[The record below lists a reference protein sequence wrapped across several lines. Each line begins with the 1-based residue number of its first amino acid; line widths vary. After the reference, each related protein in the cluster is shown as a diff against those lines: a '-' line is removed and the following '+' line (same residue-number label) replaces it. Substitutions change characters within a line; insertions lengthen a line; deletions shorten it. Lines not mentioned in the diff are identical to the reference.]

1 MSTEDIKSVAEVLN
15 NILQPDNNIRK
26 EAEKKLR
33 KEGYPYLIYR
43 KKQGNCKS
51 SLTYWTPLRS
61 LNATDLS

>member
-1 MSTEDIKSVAEVLN
+1 MNKEVEIQVMVKN
-15 NILQPDNNIRK
+15 PK